1 VGRTERNSLIETIEK
16 LRGSRVIA
24 YVLGDRQP
32 VITQIGDD
40 AVRPIHD
47 HLRSLGRIPRLDLF
61 IYSRGGAI
69 DVPWRL
75 ATALRHAADEWN
87 ILVPF
92 RANSAATLLA
102 LGADEILLGRQ
113 GELGPIDPIM
123 NITRPGPTGPMQ
135 DNISVEDVMAYAAF
149 VRERSGLTDQSALT
163 MALTKLVDRLDAVAL
178 GNAYRNHSHIRYVA
192 RHMLLSRSKE
202 RAGPE
207 QVIDAIIETL
217 AERVYAHGHAIGI
230 SEAHDMGLH
239 VVEAPQELDEAMWS
253 LLNEYESDLKILEPI
268 DPADVL
274 GDSDRFTEDVTT
286 RIL

>member
-1 VGRTERNSLIETIEK
+1 
-16 LRGSRVIA
+16 
-24 YVLGDRQP
+24 
-32 VITQIGDD
+32 
-40 AVRPIHD
+40 
-47 HLRSLGRIPRLDLF
+47 
-61 IYSRGGAI
+61 
-69 DVPWRL
+69 
-75 ATALRHAADEWN
+75 
-87 ILVPF
+87 
-92 RANSAATLLA
+92 
-102 LGADEILLGRQ
+102 
-113 GELGPIDPIM
+113 
-123 NITRPGPTGPMQ
+123 
-135 DNISVEDVMAYAAF
+135 MAYAAF

-274 GDSDRFTEDVTT
+274 SDSDRFTEDVTT
-286 RIL
+286 GCIESTWGFHEFSEKLEISAQRQVPSNLQVTVNLPLMLPAGVNPDQLPVAVQQILQQAQQGLAQAAQQAVQEAMREQAQLIGFQVRRVGGKWRLKT